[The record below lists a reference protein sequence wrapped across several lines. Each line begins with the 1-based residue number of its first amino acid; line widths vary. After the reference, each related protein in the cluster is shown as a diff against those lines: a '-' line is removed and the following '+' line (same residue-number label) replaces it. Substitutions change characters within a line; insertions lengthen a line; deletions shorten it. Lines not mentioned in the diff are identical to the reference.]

1 MLALWAEMNL
11 VVADEF
17 RDGNVPAQQQP
28 LAVTRRAFTALPPN
42 VTEYYFRGDSACHEA
57 ELIHWL
63 RDEKRAE
70 GPQGRIGFAAQ
81 RAHVPVLEKAHSAV
95 TGRAVEAV
103 SER

>member
-28 LAVTRRAFTALPPN
+28 LAVARRAFQALPGK
-42 VTEYYFRGDSACHEA
+42 VTEYYFRGDAACYET
-57 ELIHWL
+57 ELIRWL

-70 GPQGRIGFAAQ
+70 DR
-81 RAHVPVLEKAHSAV
+81 RAGSVLWSACACF
-95 TGRAVEAV
+95 R
-103 SER
+103 R

>member
-1 MLALWAEMNL
+1 MRPEASAWTTSRISERLWAEMNL

-28 LAVTRRAFTALPPN
+28 LAVARRGFRALPPQ

-57 ELIHWL
+57 DLIGWL

-70 GPQGRIGFAAQ
+70 GPQGRIGFA
-81 RAHVPVLEKAHSAV
+81 
-95 TGRAVEAV
+95 V
-103 SER
+103 SVRMFPS